1 MGRGLVYI
9 KDTVEAK
16 RTNRKG
22 LTMEYQDARE
32 EIALMIEDNIHDIW
46 DGMDE
51 SKQNEYADIAIT
63 KGIDDAVD
71 AFEHWCTT

>member
-1 MGRGLVYI
+1 
-9 KDTVEAK
+9 
-16 RTNRKG
+16 
-22 LTMEYQDARE
+22 MEYQDARE